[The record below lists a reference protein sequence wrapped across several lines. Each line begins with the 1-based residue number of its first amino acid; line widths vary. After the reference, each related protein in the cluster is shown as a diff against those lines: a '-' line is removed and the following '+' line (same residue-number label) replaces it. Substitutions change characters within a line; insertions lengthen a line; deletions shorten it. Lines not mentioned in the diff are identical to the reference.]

1 MSAELRGFDADN
13 HYYEAL
19 DAFTR
24 HIEPAFA
31 KRCMQWATIDGKT
44 RLLVGGKISRFLAN
58 PTFHQLSAP
67 GSLENYF
74 RGKNES
80 GASVVE
86 LFGEL
91 EPCRPEYRDR
101 DARLRVMDDQR
112 LDGAFFFPTLGVGM
126 EQSLKNDLP
135 AAAAAFRAFNRWM
148 DEDWGFHYQERIFA
162 APYLSLIDP
171 ANAVSELQWAASRG
185 ARIAVMQAGPVK
197 TEVGY
202 RSPADPMFEPFWS
215 ALEESGITL
224 AYHSGDTVYSE
235 ILPMWGEDAQLNAHG
250 STVMRALISAVPIAD
265 TLSALI
271 AAGVFTRH
279 PGLRVATIES
289 GSQWVPQLFKTLGKH
304 AGQAPGRYPEHPH
317 DVFRRH
323 VWVAPFYEDDL
334 AGLKDLIGVDRI
346 MLGSDWP
353 HTEGLA
359 EPLAFVKDLERDGY
373 TEAEQQAVLRDN
385 AAALVQPARAA

>member
-91 EPCRPEYRDR
+91 EPIRPEYRDR
-101 DARLRVMDDQR
+101 DARLRVMDEQR

-148 DEDWGFHYQERIFA
+148 DEDWGFHYKERIFA
-162 APYLSLIDP
+162 APYLSLSDP
-171 ANAVSELQWAASRG
+171 ANAVRELEWAVSRG
-185 ARIAVMQAGPVK
+185 ARVAVMQAGPVK

-224 AYHSGDTVYSE
+224 AYHSGDTAYSE

-250 STVMRALISAVPIAD
+250 STTMRALISAVPIAD
-265 TLSALI
+265 TLAALI
-271 AAGVFTRH
+271 AEGVFTRH

-289 GSQWVPQLFKTLGKH
+289 GSQWVAQLFKTLGKH

-317 DVFRRH
+317 DAFRRH

-385 AAALVQPARAA
+385 AAALVQPARPA

>member
-24 HIEPAFA
+24 HIEPAFS

-74 RGKNES
+74 RGKNDS

-91 EPCRPEYRDR
+91 EPCRAEYRDR
-101 DARLRVMDDQR
+101 DARLRVMDEQR

-126 EQSLKNDLP
+126 EQTLKNDLP

-162 APYLSLIDP
+162 APYLSLSDV
-171 ANAVSELQWAASRG
+171 ANAVSELQWALGRERG
-185 ARIAVMQAGPVK
+185 SSSCRPV
-197 TEVGY
+197 
-202 RSPADPMFEPFWS
+202 R
-215 ALEESGITL
+215 
-224 AYHSGDTVYSE
+224 
-235 ILPMWGEDAQLNAHG
+235 
-250 STVMRALISAVPIAD
+250 
-265 TLSALI
+265 
-271 AAGVFTRH
+271 
-279 PGLRVATIES
+279 
-289 GSQWVPQLFKTLGKH
+289 
-304 AGQAPGRYPEHPH
+304 
-317 DVFRRH
+317 
-323 VWVAPFYEDDL
+323 
-334 AGLKDLIGVDRI
+334 
-346 MLGSDWP
+346 
-353 HTEGLA
+353 
-359 EPLAFVKDLERDGY
+359 
-373 TEAEQQAVLRDN
+373 
-385 AAALVQPARAA
+385 